1 LAGASA
7 LMRIALQ
14 DIYTMYRTRSAS
26 SSTPL
31 KSSFFKLPESLLLV
45 FEQDW
50 GLGMISESWST
61 TLGYPHSELQSW
73 SFLDLLHPDDRQAC
87 ADKLAS
93 LTPDN
98 PTLRFTTRCGRKD
111 GSYLGA
117 VWDVNFDPEEG
128 VYYAAAHETA
138 INLNG
143 SNALLSERFVD
154 SLTGLPNRSLFLDRL
169 EHTRR
174 RNERRHE
181 LQFAVLYCGIDRFTV
196 INNSLG
202 HRMGDLLL
210 QSVADVIRSII
221 RPTDMAAR
229 MGGDEFAL
237 LLEDIRDVSAT
248 LLVVNRIQ
256 EKLVLPFEL
265 DGHQVFT
272 SVSFGIVAGSS
283 TQQSADNMLRDANM
297 AMVRAKAQ
305 GGGSY
310 VVFNQ
315 EMHDR
320 AVRRLGLELDLRQAI
335 ERDEFQVY
343 YQPIVT
349 MGNRRLDGFEALVR
363 WQHPLRGLISPLEF
377 IPVAEETGM
386 IVPIGRWVL
395 REACRQARVW
405 QDKHPGAQPLSVS
418 VNLSARQLLHP
429 DLLAD
434 VAAALADSGLPPTLL
449 KLEITESVMMEDA
462 DSVIALLERL
472 KAMQIRLLLDD
483 FGTGYSSLSYLHR
496 LPVDTLKIDRSFI
509 MHLHEDDKAR
519 HFVETIVHLAHKLG
533 LNLICEGVELQVQ
546 ADILRAMGAEYSQG
560 YLYSRPVVANE
571 ADMLILTGFEQ
582 PAELPAAL
590 KAGG

>member
-1 LAGASA
+1 
-7 LMRIALQ
+7 
-14 DIYTMYRTRSAS
+14 MYRTRTAS
-26 SSTPL
+26 STIPL

-138 INLNG
+138 IHLNG

-154 SLTGLPNRSLFLDRL
+154 GLTGLPNRSLFLDRL

-210 QSVADVIRSII
+210 QSVADVMRSII

-248 LLVVNRIQ
+248 LLVVSRIQ

-283 TQQSADNMLRDANM
+283 TQQSADDMLRDANM
-297 AMVRAKAQ
+297 AMVRAKTQ

-320 AVRRLGLELDLRQAI
+320 AVRRLELELDLRQAI
-335 ERDEFQVY
+335 ERNEFEVY

-363 WQHPLRGLISPLEF
+363 WQHPQRGLISPLEF

-395 REACRQARVW
+395 RQACRQARIW
-405 QDKHPGAQPLSVS
+405 QGKHPGAQPLSVS

-429 DLLAD
+429 DLLTD

-449 KLEITESVMMEDA
+449 KLEVTESVMVENA
-462 DSVIALLERL
+462 DDVIVLLERL

-519 HFVETIVHLAHKLG
+519 HFVETIVHLAHQLG

-571 ADMLILTGFEQ
+571 ADMLILTGFDL
-582 PAELPAAL
+582 PAEGLATH
-590 KAGG
+590 KA